1 MGLQRGR
8 SSPRSGGSSLWDARP
23 PSQLPAALSPRVI
36 PRLLVSFNA
45 LLLSIAGRAGMRQ
58 QDRVNER
65 PVGAAC
71 GRNDGQPPSRSSESP
86 APSPRHVSDPDALNE
101 IPGRPR
107 SLSAEPDC
115 ARGFTSLSPP
125 YFLGDITAVIFG
137 RRDRVLRC
145 FGQVLASIW
154 PTQKIEEFS
163 SPAFAIESPCI
174 HEQSTHVNT
183 SHELSSRFPPT
194 LHE

>member
-8 SSPRSGGSSLWDARP
+8 SSPRSGGSSPWDARP
-23 PSQLPAALSPRVI
+23 PSQLPAALSARVI

-45 LLLSIAGRAGMRQ
+45 LLLSIAGWAGMRQ
-58 QDRVNER
+58 QDRANER

-71 GRNDGQPPSRSSESP
+71 GRNDGQPPSRTSESP
-86 APSPRHVSDPDALNE
+86 VPRRRHVSDPDALNE
-101 IPGRPR
+101 IPGRPL
-107 SLSAEPDC
+107 SLRRADY
-115 ARGFTSLSPP
+115 ARGFASISSS

-145 FGQVLASIW
+145 FGQVFASIR
-154 PTQKIEEFS
+154 PTQRIEEFS
-163 SPAFAIESPCI
+163 STAFAIESPCI

-183 SHELSSRFPPT
+183 SHEISSRFPPT